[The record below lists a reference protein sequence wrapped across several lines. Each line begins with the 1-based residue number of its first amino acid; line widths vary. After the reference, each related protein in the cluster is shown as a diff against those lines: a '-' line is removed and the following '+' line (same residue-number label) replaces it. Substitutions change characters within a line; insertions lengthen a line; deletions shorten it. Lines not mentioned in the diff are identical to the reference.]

1 MYRLLLFL
9 CTFVC
14 VFRKSPPQVLVL
26 GHMCGRR
33 SRGGEG
39 HTNCG
44 ERKGVGGCREEVR
57 GEEWVT
63 QGGGEGRGV
72 GDTERR

>member
-14 VFRKSPPQVLVL
+14 VFRKSPPQVLVP

-44 ERKGVGGCREEVR
+44 ERKGVGG
-57 GEEWVT
+57 T
-63 QGGGEGRGV
+63 QGGGEGGGV
-72 GDTERR
+72 GDAGRR